1 MGCRP
6 PDPQAYDSMNEHEKD
21 NYWTGF
27 LTYTGGLGVIQAV
40 SLITVAG
47 VTLSCVVTNP
57 LATNIRV
64 DLTLVHL
71 WARRERRV
79 LINSSR
85 FRTRNGPHKNGSH
98 EEAQTNL
105 MKENPKFHVLFLN

>member
-1 MGCRP
+1 MASGTEP
-6 PDPQAYDSMNEHEKD
+6 LIPALIYIKATGSLLTDEESL
-21 NYWTGF
+21 WTHAQKTA
-27 LTYTGGLGVIQAV
+27 LCVRAATAKAQRCALQTLISIYTGGLGVIQAV

-71 WARRERRV
+71 
-79 LINSSR
+79 
-85 FRTRNGPHKNGSH
+85 G
-98 EEAQTNL
+98 
-105 MKENPKFHVLFLN
+105 